1 MRFDNSHWHSEQLK
15 DSFNLFKGN
24 GLAKSDLSI
33 EGKECILYGHL
44 YTTYLS
50 EIIDEVVYKTSS
62 KLKNA
67 MYSNENDVIIP
78 ASGETPEDIA
88 KACCIKKAGVLL
100 GGDLNILRTT
110 LHDGAFTSYQL
121 NSKRKY
127 QIAKLAVGKTIVHL
141 HNDDL
146 KNLILYFP
154 DSIQKEKKIATFLH
168 LIDKRISTQ
177 KKIIS
182 NLESQMNSIKNKLF
196 TKEYDSH
203 TTALS
208 SILNEI
214 SNKSIINNQFPVISS
229 TVKGLVLQSEYF
241 DKEIASSNN
250 IGYKI
255 IEKGNI
261 ILSPQ
266 NLWMGNITFNNKFDK
281 GIVSPSYKVFNVD
294 SKYNKEYIYEILTT
308 KKAFYLYKTISEQGA
323 SIVRR
328 NLNVEAFM
336 HLSFKFPDINF
347 QNKIMKYFSSF
358 KNKLKNEKKIL
369 SLYEK
374 QKQYLLNKMFI

>member
-24 GLAKSDLSI
+24 GLAKSDLSM

-177 KKIIS
+177 KKIIRV
-182 NLESQMNSIKNKLF
+182 LEAQKK
-196 TKEYDSH
+196 
-203 TTALS
+203 
-208 SILNEI
+208 
-214 SNKSIINNQFPVISS
+214 VISH
-229 TVKGLVLQSEYF
+229 KIY
-241 DKEIASSNN
+241 NN
-250 IGYKI
+250 INAKTKLGNLITY
-255 IEKGNI
+255 EKKTDHKSEDGLNDGI
-261 ILSPQ
+261 YPFYTNEENTTKFFNSYDYDGLYILANTGGKANFKLVDGKFAVMSDTLVIKFKQRELAKFYIDYFVNNRVFINQ
-266 NLWMGNITFNNKFDK
+266 NYFAGSGLKHLN
-281 GIVSPSYKVFNVD
+281 
-294 SKYNKEYIYEILTT
+294 
-308 KKAFYLYKTISEQGA
+308 KKAFLNFEIPFVE
-323 SIVRR
+323 
-328 NLNVEAFM
+328 NNVEHISYLFT
-336 HLSFKFPDINF
+336 LL
-347 QNKIMKYFSSF
+347 NKKIIIA
-358 KNKLKNEKKIL
+358 KKIL

-374 QKQYLLNKMFI
+374 QKQYLLNHMFI

>member
-1 MRFDNSHWHSEQLK
+1 MRFPKPVEYLIFSDICEVSK
-15 DSFNLFKGN
+15 
-24 GLAKSDLSI
+24 KSRI
-33 EGKECILYGHL
+33 EGDLPLIELDCISQNTGELIRIYNSNDSLSEKNYFERGDVLFGKLRPYLNKHFLPNFSGMCSSEIWPLIPKKVSSEFLYCFIQSQYFLLEANISSG
-44 YTTYLS
+44 TKMPRADWKYLS
-50 EIIDEVVYKTSS
+50 TINVPIFTQ
-62 KLKNA
+62 
-67 MYSNENDVIIP
+67 ENM
-78 ASGETPEDIA
+78 
-88 KACCIKKAGVLL
+88 
-100 GGDLNILRTT
+100 N
-110 LHDGAFTSYQL
+110 
-121 NSKRKY
+121 
-127 QIAKLAVGKTIVHL
+127 
-141 HNDDL
+141 
-146 KNLILYFP
+146 
-154 DSIQKEKKIATFLH
+154 
-168 LIDKRISTQ
+168 RISKIIIKMEQRIITQ

-336 HLSFKFPDINF
+336 RLSFKFPDINF